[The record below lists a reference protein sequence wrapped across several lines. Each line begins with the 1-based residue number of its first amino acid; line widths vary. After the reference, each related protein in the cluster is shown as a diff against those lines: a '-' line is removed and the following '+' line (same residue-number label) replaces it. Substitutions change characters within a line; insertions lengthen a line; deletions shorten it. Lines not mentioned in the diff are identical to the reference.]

1 MDCFAE
7 TEKTLQGKRNFVY
20 GQISTMLIEYSEM
33 LREIKDL
40 DESDLDKLNKILEKQ
55 KRSVGL

>member
-20 GQISTMLIEYSEM
+20 NQISTMLIEYSEF
-33 LREIKDL
+33 LRQIKDL